1 MGFRSGDG
9 LRPSQSVGHA
19 VAAATSTLDSTNKG
33 RAAGTKYVPISCSLR
48 RGGLG
53 SAVRLACWSSGEGD
67 DGTTGSAVRM
77 GPGETSQEVDE

>member
-19 VAAATSTLDSTNKG
+19 AAAAATSTLDSTNKG

-48 RGGLG
+48 RGG
-53 SAVRLACWSSGEGD
+53 SRLC
-67 DGTTGSAVRM
+67 
-77 GPGETSQEVDE
+77 SQAGLLEQW